1 MAASMAAMTSPLR
14 VLLAVCLMLIIG
26 LAAAGAPAWGQ
37 TPEPVQEP
45 PAIRVDNDAGSDA
58 AIAAR
63 LTRIF
68 AQFDALSA
76 VEVGVTEGV
85 VTLDGVVAD
94 RADLDQAEA
103 IAGRVEGVVAV
114 RNELVASVQLGERV
128 SPFLEQMNALWR
140 SVLDS
145 GPLVVLSLVI
155 VLVCAGL
162 GWWVAS
168 FNRFWRGLTP
178 NPFVGDLLAQL
189 VRAVSLIIGIVLA
202 LNLMGATAL
211 LGTVLGGAGVLGIAV
226 GFALRDTLEN
236 YISSIMLSLR
246 QPFRANDHVVIDSHE
261 GKVVRLTSRATV
273 LMTLD
278 GNHLRIPNMM
288 VFRAVILNYTRNP
301 QRRLDFELG
310 VDAEDDPEAAVKVG
324 VAALADLDFIL
335 SDPAPTGIILAVGD
349 SNIIL
354 KFTGW
359 IDQKDVDFLKGRS
372 AAIRVAKMAIESSGF
387 SLPEPI
393 YRLRIDQMPDLSRTP
408 PSAHPASPPVAR
420 PRAAAPA
427 GDSAEPVQSVR
438 PDDHIDR
445 TIEAERRDS
454 SEENLLSSKRPI
466 E

>member
-1 MAASMAAMTSPLR
+1 MAASMPAMTSPLR

-37 TPEPVQEP
+37 TPEPAQEP

-85 VTLDGVVAD
+85 VTLDGMVAD

-301 QRRLDFELG
+301 QRRLEFELG
-310 VDAEDDPEAAVKVG
+310 VDAEDDPEAAIKVG

-335 SDPAPTGIILAVGD
+335 SDPAPTGVIVAVGD

-372 AAIRVAKMAIESSGF
+372 AAILVAKMAIESSGF

-393 YRLRIDQMPDLSRTP
+393 YRLRIDQMPDLSPT
-408 PSAHPASPPVAR
+408 PASPPVAR

-427 GDSAEPVQSVR
+427 GGSAETVQSVR